1 MSPEVRGR
9 KNYQQNYRKP
19 GILLGEIWKNTFEK
33 LQHSSIYNHPCF
45 KKIKSEAKETFTK

>member
-33 LQHSSIYNHPCF
+33 LQHSSFYNRLCF